1 LGLGG
6 NILEVR
12 PCLGKILKQ
21 RRLTQQAFAKMSGV
35 GQPKISL
42 FDRKSLHKDS
52 ELVAIS
58 RALGIS
64 IEDLFEVVE
73 DDN

>member
-1 LGLGG
+1 MFKQ
-6 NILEVR
+6 NIKTTR
-12 PCLGKILKQ
+12 IN
-21 RRLTQQAFAKMSGV
+21 QQASAKMSGV